1 MFIKTIVKTKKST
14 GKRYDYYRLCES
26 YRLNGKPRHR
36 TIISLGK
43 LEALSLKEDRKL
55 LADKIETMLTGEVK
69 LFDTQANETIQKY
82 AKEFYGTL
90 CKTSPSLLLYIG

>member
-1 MFIKTIVKTKKST
+1 VYLPNVYKNNSKDRKKHR
-14 GKRYDYYRLCES
+14 KRYDYYRLCES

-55 LADKIETMLTGEVK
+55 LADKMETML
-69 LFDTQANETIQKY
+69 N
-82 AKEFYGTL
+82 
-90 CKTSPSLLLYIG
+90 